1 MEATLDYKFWVSL
14 SHQKFDHK
22 PNRETEVGKLRFSRI
37 YTDVDGFA
45 EALIKGYCYT
55 PIFNDATFSMS
66 DKTDRN
72 FNYSSFVSL
81 DIDHTDVDMNT
92 MVDGLNYKPTLSYT
106 SCSNGLDGKYSYR
119 LIYCFGDKINGTSE
133 YSNYVYTLLEANQ
146 ISIDDIDK
154 RSLKASQYYN
164 GNGCGN
170 IDIKVSNIIYNKI
183 DFIEYYKDYNTIN
196 NIIYNNESI
205 NLTNNTTHP
214 TIISYND
221 TFENKQFEN
230 DYWNMKMEDVLV
242 KYLDVYPNIEH
253 TPLPIVDDDKPFIK
267 FPSGYVEIKRYWKVR
282 NDGRAIKIEDGYH
295 RRKNLFINGVIRRLI
310 NPSISFDN
318 LVYNLLFELVNYIS
332 NYNADY
338 TIDKKDIFY
347 IARNVMKADLTRGEG
362 LKGTD
367 RKFMVNPRYCEKY
380 GMNKR
385 QVRNMACKMLR
396 GDSIGELYDCSKS
409 DKENL
414 EIMKSHGLEISLITL
429 KRWRKENG
437 ITKYKKKG
445 S

>member
-1 MEATLDYKFWVSL
+1 MEITDDYKFWVSL

-22 PNRETEVGKLRFSRI
+22 PDRETEVGKLRFSRI

-45 EALIKGYCYT
+45 EALTKGYCYT
-55 PIFNDATFSMS
+55 PIFNSATFTMS

-92 MVDGLNYKPTLSYT
+92 MVDGLSYKPTLSYT
-106 SCSNGLDGKYSYR
+106 SCSNGLDGKFSYR
-119 LIYCFGDKINGTSE
+119 LIYCFADKINGTSE
-133 YSNYVYTLLEANQ
+133 YSNYVSTLLEANQ

-183 DFIEYYKDYNTIN
+183 DFIDYYKDYNTIN
-196 NIIYNNESI
+196 NNESI

-221 TFENKQFEN
+221 TFENKQFED
-230 DYWNMKMEDVLV
+230 DYWNMRMEDVLV
-242 KYLDVYPNIEH
+242 KYLDVYPNLEH
-253 TPLPIVDDDKPFIK
+253 TPLPDVDDDTPFIK
-267 FPSGYVEIKRYWKVR
+267 FPSDYVEIKRYWKVG
-282 NDGRAIKIEDGYH
+282 NNGRAVKIKDGYH

-332 NYNADY
+332 NYNAEY
-338 TIDKKDIFY
+338 TIDKKDIFQ

-367 RKFMVNPRYCEKY
+367 RRFMVNPRYCEKY
-380 GMNKR
+380 GLNKK

-396 GDSIGELYDCSKS
+396 DEGIGELYDCSKT

-414 EIMKSHGLEISLITL
+414 EIMKEHGLVISPITL

-437 ITKYKKKG
+437 ITKYKKNA

>member
-1 MEATLDYKFWVSL
+1 MEITDDYKFWVSL

-22 PNRETEVGKLRFSRI
+22 PDRETEVGRLRFSRI

-45 EALIKGYCYT
+45 EALTKGYCYT
-55 PIFNDATFSMS
+55 PIFNSATFTMS

-92 MVDGLNYKPTLSYT
+92 MVDGLSYKPTLSYT
-106 SCSNGLDGKYSYR
+106 SCSNGLDGKFSYR
-119 LIYCFGDKINGTSE
+119 LIYFFADKINGTGE

-146 ISIDDIDK
+146 ISIDNIDK

-196 NIIYNNESI
+196 NNESI

-221 TFENKQFEN
+221 TFENKQFED
-230 DYWNMKMEDVLV
+230 DYWNMRMEDVLV
-242 KYLDVYPNIEH
+242 KYLDVYPNLEH
-253 TPLPIVDDDKPFIK
+253 TPLPDVDDDTPFIK
-267 FPSGYVEIKRYWKVR
+267 FPSDYVEIKRYWKVG
-282 NDGRAIKIEDGYH
+282 NNGRAVKIKDGYH

-332 NYNADY
+332 NYNAEY
-338 TIDKKDIFY
+338 TIDKKDIFQ
-347 IARNVMKADLTRGEG
+347 IARNAMKADLTRGEG

-367 RKFMVNPRYCEKY
+367 RRFMVNPRYCEKY
-380 GMNKR
+380 GLNKK
-385 QVRNMACKMLR
+385 QVRNLACKMLR
-396 GDSIGELYDCSKS
+396 DEGIGELYDCSKT

-414 EIMKSHGLEISLITL
+414 EIMKEHGLVISPITL

-437 ITKYKKKG
+437 ITKYKKNV

>member
-1 MEATLDYKFWVSL
+1 MEITDDYKFWVSL
-14 SHQKFDHK
+14 STQKFDHK
-22 PNRETEVGKLRFSRI
+22 PNRATEVGRLRFSRI
-37 YTDVDGFA
+37 YTDFDGFA
-45 EALIKGYCYT
+45 EALTKGYCYT
-55 PIFNDATFSMS
+55 PIFNSATFTMS

-92 MVDGLNYKPTLSYT
+92 MIDGLSYKPTLSYT
-106 SCSNGLDGKYSYR
+106 SCSNGLDGKFSYR
-119 LIYCFGDKINGTSE
+119 LIYFFADKINGTSE

-196 NIIYNNESI
+196 NNESI

-214 TIISYND
+214 TIITYND
-221 TFENKQFEN
+221 TFENKQFAD

-242 KYLDVYPNIEH
+242 KYINDYPNLEH
-253 TPLPIVDDDKPFIK
+253 TPLPDVDDDTPFIK
-267 FPSGYVEIKRYWKVR
+267 FPSDYIEIKRYWKVR
-282 NDGRAIKIEDGYH
+282 NDGRAVKIEDGYH

-332 NYNADY
+332 NYNAEY

-367 RKFMVNPRYCEKY
+367 RKFMVNPRFCEKY
-380 GMNKR
+380 GLNKK
-385 QVRNMACKMLR
+385 QVRNMACKMIR
-396 GDSIGELYDCSKS
+396 NEGIGELYDCSLT

-414 EIMKSHGLEISLITL
+414 EVMKQHGLVISPITL

-437 ITKYKKKG
+437 ITKYKKNA

>member
-1 MEATLDYKFWVSL
+1 MEITDDYKFWVSL

-22 PNRETEVGKLRFSRI
+22 PDRETEVGRLRFSRI

-45 EALIKGYCYT
+45 EALTKGYCYT
-55 PIFNDATFSMS
+55 PIFNSATFTMS

-92 MVDGLNYKPTLSYT
+92 MVDGLSYKPTLSYT
-106 SCSNGLDGKYSYR
+106 SCSNGLDGKFSYR
-119 LIYCFGDKINGTSE
+119 LIYCFADKINGTSE
-133 YSNYVYTLLEANQ
+133 YSNYVSTLLEANQ
-146 ISIDDIDK
+146 ISIDNIDK

-183 DFIEYYKDYNTIN
+183 DFIDYYKDYNTIN
-196 NIIYNNESI
+196 NNESI

-221 TFENKQFEN
+221 TFENKQFED
-230 DYWNMKMEDVLV
+230 DYWNMRMEDVLV

-253 TPLPIVDDDKPFIK
+253 TPLPIVDDDTPFIK
-267 FPSGYVEIKRYWKVR
+267 FPSDYVEIKRFWKVR
-282 NDGRAIKIEDGYH
+282 NDGRAVKIEDGYH

-332 NYNADY
+332 NYNAEY
-338 TIDKKDIFY
+338 VIDKKDIFH
-347 IARNVMKADLTRGEG
+347 IARSVMQADLTRGEG

-367 RKFMVNPRYCEKY
+367 RRFMVNPKYCEKY
-380 GMNKR
+380 GLNKK
-385 QVRNMACKMLR
+385 QVRNMACKMLNNE
-396 GDSIGELYDCSKS
+396 SIGELYDCSLT
-409 DKENL
+409 DKKNL
-414 EIMKSHGLEISLITL
+414 EVMKSHGLDVSLITL

-437 ITKYKKKG
+437 ITKYKKKA